1 MIKSLIS
8 GTALSLVLTA
18 SVFAAD
24 LPGNKPPVYVPPPP
38 PMWTGFYAG
47 LNAGGTFSGGNGL
60 TTTGVDLLDDFNGG
74 GFPATGLY
82 GATSALGATR
92 LTRLAARSIK

>member
-1 MIKSLIS
+1 MTKSLIS

-24 LPGNKPPVYVPPPP
+24 LPDNKPPVYVPPPP

-47 LNAGGTFSGGNGL
+47 LNAGGT
-60 TTTGVDLLDDFNGG
+60 
-74 GFPATGLY
+74 
-82 GATSALGATR
+82 
-92 LTRLAARSIK
+92 